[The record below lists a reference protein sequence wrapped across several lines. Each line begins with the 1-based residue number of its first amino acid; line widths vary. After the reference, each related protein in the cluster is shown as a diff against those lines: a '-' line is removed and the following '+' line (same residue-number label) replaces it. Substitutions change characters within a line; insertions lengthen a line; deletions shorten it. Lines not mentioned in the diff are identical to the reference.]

1 MHGISLSVLEII
13 VFIPILAT
21 LVNISRY
28 FIGFKSF
35 GIYAPVILAL
45 SYNYTGLRYGLIITL
60 LVVISSLIGY
70 TVMRRIRMHYLARV
84 AVNYVIVALVIL
96 FGIALLDSVEV
107 LGFTNFENINPIALI
122 SIAALSDFFI
132 KMYVKKNISAT
143 IRVLLETILISVIGW
158 FLISSQTVIGYMLNN
173 IWMLGVFLVL
183 NIIIGR
189 YTGLRIKEYFRF
201 SFIVKNENK

>member
-60 LVVISSLIGY
+60 LVVLSSLIGY

-173 IWMLGVFLVL
+173 IWMLGVFLLL